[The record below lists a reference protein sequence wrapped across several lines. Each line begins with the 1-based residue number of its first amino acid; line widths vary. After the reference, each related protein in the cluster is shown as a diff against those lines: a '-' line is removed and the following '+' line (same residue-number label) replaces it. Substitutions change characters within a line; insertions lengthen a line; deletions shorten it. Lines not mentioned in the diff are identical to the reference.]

1 MAFCKSCGADIDES
15 VKFCPGCGAPKE
27 GPAPSVV
34 VTDGKKSDSF
44 NFMGEDHTA
53 KFDVGDIESNKVVC
67 GISYLWVL
75 FFLPLVACQ
84 ESKLGKFHA
93 NQALLLFL
101 YGIASGI
108 VGGTCSI
115 IPIIGGLIPTLLSI
129 AGFAAMVY
137 CMVNTFMGKA
147 KEVPLIGRITIIK
160 YE

>member
-1 MAFCKSCGADIDES
+1 MAFCKSCGAEIDES

-27 GPAPSVV
+27 APAAV
-34 VTDGKKSDSF
+34 VTNNGNSSDSF
-44 NFMGEDHTA
+44 NFMGEDMTSR
-53 KFDVGDIESNKVVC
+53 FDVNEIESNKVVC

-84 ESKLGKFHA
+84 DSKYGKFHA

-108 VGGTCSI
+108 VGGACAF
-115 IPIIGGLIPTLLSI
+115 IPFIGGLIPTLLSI
-129 AGFAAMVY
+129 AGFAAMIY

-160 YE
+160 YD